1 MQTVAKIEVF
11 NKEILHQR
19 LFRTGLMRMADLS
32 IDFVILSNFEDN
44 KHCVTTETRP
54 HWGGNH
60 SEYVTRESYNSGN

>member
-44 KHCVTTETRP
+44 
-54 HWGGNH
+54 
-60 SEYVTRESYNSGN
+60 